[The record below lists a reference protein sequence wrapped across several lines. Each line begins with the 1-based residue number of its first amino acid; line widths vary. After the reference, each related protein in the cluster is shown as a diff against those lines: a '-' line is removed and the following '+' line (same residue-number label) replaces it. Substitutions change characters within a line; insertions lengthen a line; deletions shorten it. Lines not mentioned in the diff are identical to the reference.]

1 LPRHT
6 NVRTLKQLCYF
17 IVACLF
23 LSSIA
28 EAGTF
33 SVIGQSRW
41 VHVASVF
48 DGDTFRARSGE
59 RIRLLGINT
68 PEVGHGNQPEQPYA
82 KQAKL
87 RLIQLITG
95 KSVQLRLDK
104 EKQDKYGRTLAHIYL
119 RDGRWIN
126 NIMVAEGLAHV
137 YTFAPNFYRA
147 DELLQSESLARN
159 DMRGLWKSS
168 RFRVL
173 DASNISSRHIGQFH
187 LVRGYVKDVQKWRF
201 KTGKLTV
208 SVPRKSRQWFT
219 PADLP
224 HHGQKVL
231 LRGVIRT
238 STSDR
243 LYLALH
249 SPYDIE

>member
-1 LPRHT
+1 MPRRIRFLSL
-6 NVRTLKQLCYF
+6 NQLCYCF
-17 IVACLF
+17 IACLF
-23 LSSIA
+23 LSSNA
-28 EAGTF
+28 GAGTF

-41 VHVASVF
+41 VHVAYVF
-48 DGDTFRARSGE
+48 DGDTFRTRDGE

-68 PEVGHGNQPEQPYA
+68 PEVGHDKQAEQPYA

-87 RLIQLITG
+87 RLIQLIMG
-95 KSVQLRLDK
+95 KSVQLRLDR
-104 EKQDKYGRTLAHIYL
+104 EKRDKYGRTLAHIYL
-119 RDGRWIN
+119 RDGRWVN
-126 NIMVAEGLAHV
+126 NIMVAEGLAQV
-137 YTFAPNFYRA
+137 YIFAPNFYRA
-147 DELLQSESLARN
+147 DALLQSESVARN

-173 DASNISSRHIGQFH
+173 DVSDISSRHIGTFR

-201 KTGKLTV
+201 KIGKLTV

-224 HHGQKVL
+224 HRGQKVL
-231 LRGVIRT
+231 IRGVIRT